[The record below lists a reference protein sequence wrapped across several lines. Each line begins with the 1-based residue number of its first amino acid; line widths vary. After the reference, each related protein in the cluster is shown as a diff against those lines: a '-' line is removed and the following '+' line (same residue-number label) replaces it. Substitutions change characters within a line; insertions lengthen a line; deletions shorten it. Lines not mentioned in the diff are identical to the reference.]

1 MIMKFQTIISE
12 RNEMGVRTIDPKINS
27 SKHYKIG
34 EYAEDWSYVLITEI
48 ADEDAAAFRNY
59 VGYIEDYTEDE

>member
-1 MIMKFQTIISE
+1 MKFQTIIGE
-12 RNEMGVRTIDPKINS
+12 YNEFGLRRIDPKINS

-59 VGYIEDYTEDE
+59 VGYIEDYTENE

>member
-1 MIMKFQTIISE
+1 MIMKFQTIIGE
-12 RNEMGVRTIDPKINS
+12 YNEFGLRRIDPKINS